1 MVEAIFCA
9 VLVAIASKAALDA
22 FFEGSLF
29 AMARA
34 YGEAMKYSDR
44 KIVSIV
50 GELLSCR
57 FCLGYHVTFWLSVLC
72 CISGISWLLL
82 VPVALASRAIE
93 YQLYLATRTEEDEPG
108 AQV

>member
-1 MVEAIFCA
+1 MIEAILCS
-9 VLVAIASKAALDA
+9 LMVAMASKAALDA
-22 FFEGSLF
+22 FFDGSVF
-29 AMARA
+29 ATIRA
-34 YGEAMKYSDR
+34 YWEAMKYSDR

-72 CISGISWLLL
+72 CINGISWLLL